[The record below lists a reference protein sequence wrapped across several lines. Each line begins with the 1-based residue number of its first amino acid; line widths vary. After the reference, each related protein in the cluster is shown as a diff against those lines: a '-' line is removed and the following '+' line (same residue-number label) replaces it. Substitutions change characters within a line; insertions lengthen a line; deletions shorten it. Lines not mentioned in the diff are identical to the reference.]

1 MEEPVQGA
9 MGGSRGA
16 CVCGGG
22 AQDLHPVQPREGGE
36 TTAGEQDDSTAA
48 GGGGQAEAAG
58 DGEGSV
64 VERAIEYT
72 FLFGEIFVA
81 VLMILVFT

>member
-9 MGGSRGA
+9 MGGSCGA

-22 AQDLHPVQPREGGE
+22 AQDLHPVWPREGGKAS
-36 TTAGEQDDSTAA
+36 AGEQDDSTAA

-58 DGEGSV
+58 DGERSV
-64 VERAIEYT
+64 PEQWMEY
-72 FLFGEIFVA
+72 A
-81 VLMILVFT
+81 VLLEKFL